1 MSDHSFDV
9 AVVGAGIV
17 GLAIAY
23 QAAQKGQ
30 RVVVFER
37 NARAIGASIRNFG
50 LVWPIGQPA
59 GHLFDRA
66 MRSRETWL
74 KIAAESG
81 IWIKQ
86 NGSLHLAYHDDE
98 LAVLDDFNQI
108 ATHEEGYRLKI
119 LTPEEV
125 PAYSPAVKTQGLKG
139 ALWSD
144 TECTVTSRHAIGQ
157 IAAHLEQRYGV
168 EFHFGTAITH
178 VEAGC
183 LSDFYDIWKAD
194 RVYLCS
200 GAEFE
205 TLYPRVFRESGIT
218 KCKLQMLRTAPQ
230 PPGWDLGASLCAG
243 LTLLH
248 YSSFAQLGS
257 LAAVRERYRLEN
269 PDFERLGIHV
279 LVSQI
284 STGEVILGD
293 SHEYGL
299 DISPFDS
306 KTIDKIILDYLG
318 TFAQFP
324 EAVIAENWHGVY
336 PKLAGQTEFV
346 QEVEPGIWIV
356 NGLSGAGMTMSFG
369 LAQELV

>member
-1 MSDHSFDV
+1 MSDHTFDV

-23 QAAQKGQ
+23 EAARKGQ

-37 NARAIGASIRNFG
+37 NPRAAGASIRNFG

-59 GHLFDRA
+59 GNLLDRA

-74 KIAAESG
+74 KIARESG
-81 IWIKQ
+81 IWLKQ

-98 LAVLDDFNQI
+98 LAVLNDFFST
-108 ATHEEGYRLKI
+108 AEDAGYRVKL
-119 LTPEEV
+119 LSAGETP
-125 PAYSPAVKTQGLKG
+125 AFSPAVKTKGLKA
-139 ALWSD
+139 ALWSE

-157 IAAHLEQRYGV
+157 IAAYLEKQWGV
-168 EFHFGTAITH
+168 AFHFGTAITH
-178 VEAGC
+178 AESGC
-183 LSDFYDIWKAD
+183 LSDFYDVWKAD
-194 RVYLCS
+194 RIFLCS

-230 PPGWDLGASLCAG
+230 PPDWNLGASLCAG

-248 YSSFAQLGS
+248 YASFAHLDG
-257 LAAVRERYRLEN
+257 LAPVRERYHREN
-269 PDFERLGIHV
+269 PDFERYGIHV

-284 STGEVILGD
+284 STGEIILGD

-299 DISPFDS
+299 DVSPFDS
-306 KTIDKIILDYLG
+306 EKINNLIRGYLD

-324 EAVIAENWHGVY
+324 QPAIAENWHGVY
-336 PKLAGQTEFV
+336 PKLAGRTDFV
-346 QEVEPGIWIV
+346 LEVEPGIRIV